1 MISDDLSNRRI
12 LILKSDQAPNIL
24 LSRLQKKCN
33 KLIYVPIVKTLPN
46 FRSSKVMQKFNRID
60 SYTLAIFISPNA
72 VRYTFQFLED
82 QRMALPDHIEY
93 FAVGLTSANLL
104 SSRVNNVNYP
114 KVNFSSEG
122 LLELARFRDV
132 INDRIII
139 FRGGE
144 GSNLL
149 RESLIS
155 QKAEVDYCCLLY
167 TSPSPRDTDL
177 SRMPSSA

>member
-1 MISDDLSNRRI
+1 MITDDLSNRRI

-46 FRSSKVMQKFNRID
+46 FRSNEVMQKFNRID

-82 QRMALPDHIEY
+82 QRIALPDHIEY

-114 KVNFSSEG
+114 KVIS
-122 LLELARFRDV
+122 
-132 INDRIII
+132 
-139 FRGGE
+139 
-144 GSNLL
+144 LL
-149 RESLIS
+149 R
-155 QKAEVDYCCLLY
+155 VFWN
-167 TSPSPRDTDL
+167 
-177 SRMPSSA
+177 